1 MAIKIGVLGGDGIGP
16 EVCREGLKVLDTLC
30 ELRSFDVERIEW
42 PYGADHCIA
51 TGGPGKG
58 VVLPDS
64 IWSEIKELDAVFLG
78 AIGDPRFEVG
88 FLEFGI
94 VGALR
99 FKLDLYVN
107 LRPIKLYSEDLCPL
121 KGKTVDDLDMLVV
134 RENTEDAYAGI
145 MGFLKKNT
153 PDEVAIQEMIY
164 TRKGVER
171 VIRYAYKA
179 CMARGKKFKLSLVD
193 KANAI
198 RAHDIWRR
206 TFAEVGKE
214 FPKVQQDAMYV
225 DACTMW
231 MVKNPESFD
240 TVVTTNLFGDII
252 TDLGAMLQG
261 GLGIAAGGNINPG
274 KVSMF
279 EPIHGSAPKYKGK
292 NVANPLAAINAMG
305 MMLDHV
311 GRPEEAALVEKA
323 VSGLLATKRIPS
335 LQAGA
340 MACDKIGD
348 MVCAEVRLLAGDKP
362 RKPKSGVMKKKVV
375 LKK

>member
-1 MAIKIGVLGGDGIGP
+1 VK
-16 EVCREGLKVLDTLC
+16 
-30 ELRSFDVERIEW
+30 
-42 PYGADHCIA
+42 
-51 TGGPGKG
+51 
-58 VVLPDS
+58 
-64 IWSEIKELDAVFLG
+64 
-78 AIGDPRFEVG
+78 
-88 FLEFGI
+88 
-94 VGALR
+94 
-99 FKLDLYVN
+99 
-107 LRPIKLYSEDLCPL
+107 
-121 KGKTVDDLDMLVV
+121 DLDMLVV

-145 MGFLKKNT
+145 MGHLKKGT

-171 VIRYAYKA
+171 VIRYAYNK
-179 CMARGKKFKLSLVD
+179 CMERKKTFKLSLVD

-198 RAHDIWRR
+198 RAHDLWRR

-214 FPKVQQDAMYV
+214 FPQVTQDAMYV

-279 EPIHGSAPKYKGK
+279 EPIHGSAPKYKGQNK
-292 NVANPLAAINAMG
+292 ANPLAAIG
-305 MMLDHV
+305 MLLEHV

-323 VSGLLATKRIPS
+323 VSGLLASKRIPS

-348 MVCAEVRLLAGDKP
+348 MVANEVRILAGDKP
-362 RKPKSGVMKKKVV
+362 RKPKSVAGKKKVV
-375 LKK
+375 LRK

>member
-1 MAIKIGVLGGDGIGP
+1 MHYRFGVLGGDGIGP
-16 EVCREGLKVLDTLC
+16 EVCREGLKVLDALC
-30 ELRSFDVERIEW
+30 ELRGFSVERIEW
-42 PYGADHCIA
+42 PYGADHCVA

-64 IWSEIKELDAVFLG
+64 IWSEIRELDAIFLG
-78 AIGDPRFEVG
+78 AIGDPRFEPG

-107 LRPIKLYSEDLCPL
+107 LRPIKLYSEELCPL
-121 KGKTVDDLDMLVV
+121 KGKKPGDLDMLVV

-145 MGFLKKNT
+145 MGHLKKGT
-153 PDEVAIQEMIY
+153 PDEVAIQEMVY

-171 VIRYAYKA
+171 VIRYAYQR
-179 CMARGKKFKLSLVD
+179 CVERKKKLKLSLVD

-198 RAHDIWRR
+198 RAHDLWRR
-206 TFAEVGKE
+206 TFAEVGREYPQVK
-214 FPKVQQDAMYV
+214 QDAMYV

-231 MVKNPESFD
+231 MVKDPESFD

-261 GLGIAAGGNINPG
+261 GLGIAAGGNIHPG

-279 EPIHGSAPKYKGK
+279 EPIHGSAPKYKGQNK
-292 NVANPLAAINAMG
+292 ANPLAAIGAMG
-305 MMLDHV
+305 MLLEHC
-311 GRPEEAALVEKA
+311 GKKEEADLVERA
-323 VSGLLATKRIPS
+323 IGGLLVRREIPS

-340 MACDKIGD
+340 MPTNRIGD
-348 MVCAEVRLLAGDKP
+348 LVTAEVRKLAGDKP
-362 RKPKSGVMKKKVV
+362 RKAAGKGKKAAARK
-375 LKK
+375 

>member
-30 ELRSFDVERIEW
+30 ELRGFDVERIEW
-42 PYGADHCIA
+42 PYGADYCME

-58 VVLPDS
+58 VILPDS
-64 IWSEIKELDAVFLG
+64 IWSEIKELDAIFLG
-78 AIGDPRFEVG
+78 AIGDPRFEAGV
-88 FLEFGI
+88 LEFGI
-94 VGALR
+94 VGNLR
-99 FKLDLYVN
+99 FKLDLFVN
-107 LRPIKLYSEDLCPL
+107 LRPIKLYSDELCPL
-121 KGKTVDDLDMLVV
+121 KGKGVKDLDILVV

-145 MGFLKKNT
+145 MGHLKKGT

-171 VIRYAYKA
+171 VIRYAYAK
-179 CMARGKKFKLSLVD
+179 CMERKKNFKLSLVD

-214 FPKVQQDAMYV
+214 FPKVTQDAMYV

-261 GLGIAAGGNINPG
+261 GLGIAAGGNIHPG

-279 EPIHGSAPKYKGK
+279 EPIHGSAPKYKGQNK
-292 NVANPLAAINAMG
+292 ANPLAAINAMG
-305 MMLDHV
+305 MLLDHV
-311 GRPEEAALVEKA
+311 GRHEEAAIVETA
-323 VSGLLATKRIPS
+323 IGNLLASRKIPS

-340 MACDKIGD
+340 MPCDRIGTL
-348 MVCAEVRLLAGDKP
+348 VANEVRTLAGDKP
-362 RKPKSGVMKKKVV
+362 RKPAAPKKKA
-375 LKK
+375 LAKK